1 MTSVSVTGSD
11 RAVVLSGVST
21 STVATEISS
30 PTNPQIVDVVVAGPQ
45 GPAGVGGGIDGYAL
59 DELND
64 VQIAS
69 LAAGHFLQYDATTS
83 LWKNSGVLGT
93 QNGGTGASTL
103 SGYLVGSGTDALQ
116 AVPGIPASDISTPID
131 CGTFA

>member
-1 MTSVSVTGSD
+1 MTSVTVTGSD
-11 RAVVLSGVST
+11 RAVLLVGT
-21 STVATEISS
+21 SAPNITAAILS
-30 PTNPQIVDVVVAGPQ
+30 PTNPQIAEVVVTGPQ
-45 GPAGVGGGIDGYAL
+45 GPAGVGGGMDGYAL

-69 LAAGHFLQYDATTS
+69 LAGGQFLQYDATTS

-103 SGYLVGSGTDALQ
+103 NGYLVGSGTDALQ
-116 AVPGIPASDISTPID
+116 AVAGIPASDISTPID